1 MAKRPT
7 TTKRRDKSMGPIGY
21 GDEGLR
27 LDNTQPKK
35 GLKKGNM
42 SPKAYTFSMP
52 RRINMN

>member
-35 GLKKGNM
+35 GLKKGNI